1 MLHVESPALNGLTVE
16 ENEKNRQKTKSRI
29 RRDKKRRKKIRE
41 ESIIESTIEHD
52 KNTIVDKSLGLKNE
66 RLEGNENGEN
76 YVNND
81 SLSVFFELDENDP
94 TFMSFKEIFDKFSVS
109 VKESNDAEIE
119 NKGEIFYSDDNIEE
133 EEEEEDMPKKLSRK
147 KARRQ
152 NRLSVAE
159 LKQLVKNPE
168 VVEWFDVSAQDPKL
182 LAHLKAYRNTIP
194 VPSHWMQKRDYLA
207 SKRGIEKP
215 PFELPDFIRATG
227 IMEMRDSVREKEDNQ
242 TLRQKMRAR
251 VQPKMG
257 KLDIDYQKLY
267 NAFFRFQTKP
277 PMTEY
282 GEVYYEGKEFE
293 TNLKERRPGDL
304 SEELKE
310 ALNIPPGAPPP
321 WLINMQRFGPPPS
334 YPALKIPGL
343 NAPIPSG
350 AQFGFHPGGWGKP
363 PVDEFNRPLYGDV
376 FGIVQPQAPPDSG
389 EPVERQLWGQLE
401 DIEEESEQE
410 EDEEDDDEKDIS
422 MNNQEMF
429 DGIETPLG
437 VETPSGMVSSVPSG
451 IETPEYIELRKQ
463 RISEVEHDSGRS
475 FYQPLAE
482 QQSRIKG
489 FMGSE
494 HIYDLSS
501 INKLPVLDAPEPR
514 KKKKN
519 GVDVSLDPSLLE
531 NENNRSLAE
540 KQLREKYE
548 EAQRMQ
554 RIDPKGWDEDLSEM
568 VAEQAAKQS
577 AKRQKKVNEQKK
589 EKFNF

>member
-1 MLHVESPALNGLTVE
+1 MPSVESPVLNNLVIQ
-16 ENEKNRQKTKSRI
+16 ENGKNQFKTKAQIRREKKLRKKAKEKNKSDI
-29 RRDKKRRKKIRE
+29 LDN
-41 ESIIESTIEHD
+41 SL
-52 KNTIVDKSLGLKNE
+52 NNIVIDKSLDLQKGSYKPHKYE
-66 RLEGNENGEN
+66 EKSRYSGST
-76 YVNND
+76 VD
-81 SLSVFFELDENDP
+81 SFTLDENDP
-94 TFMSFKEIFDKFSVS
+94 MYITFKSVFDKFNASY
-109 VKESNDAEIE
+109 KEDQGDVNME
-119 NKGEIFYSDDNIEE
+119 KGEIFYSDDNISEE
-133 EEEEEDMPKKLSRK
+133 EEETPKKLSRK

-194 VPSHWMQKRDYLA
+194 VPGHWAQKRDYLA

-227 IMEMRDSVREKEDNQ
+227 IMEMRDSVREREDNQ

-251 VQPKMG
+251 VQPRMG

-293 TNLKERRPGDL
+293 TNLREKRPGDL
-304 SEELKE
+304 SDELKE

-376 FGIVQPQAPPDSG
+376 FGIVHPQPPPDSG
-389 EPVERQLWGQLE
+389 EPVEKQLWGQLE
-401 DIEEESEQE
+401 DIEDESEE
-410 EDEEDDDEKDIS
+410 EDEEYREDEGRDS
-422 MNNQEMF
+422 DLTSQELL
-429 DGIETPLG
+429 DGIETSSG

-463 RISEVEHDSGRS
+463 RVSDVEVDSGKT
-475 FYQPLAE
+475 FYQPIAE

-489 FMGSE
+489 E
-494 HIYDLSS
+494 YIYDLSDV
-501 INKLPVLDAPEPR
+501 NKHPVLGAPEPR
-514 KKKKN
+514 KKKN

-540 KQLREKYE
+540 QQLREKYE
-548 EAQRMQ
+548 EAQRIQ
-554 RIDPKGWDEDLSEM
+554 RIDPKGWNEDLSEM
-568 VAEQAAKQS
+568 VAEQAAKQN
-577 AKRQKKVNEQKK
+577 AKRQRKTNQQKK

>member
-1 MLHVESPALNGLTVE
+1 MLNVETAVSNGFVTQ
-16 ENEKNRQKTKSRI
+16 ENDKNRFKTKAQI
-29 RRDKKRRKKIRE
+29 RREKKRRKKARE
-41 ESIIESTIEHD
+41 EHLTDESRKDTNNITID
-52 KNTIVDKSLGLKNE
+52 KPS
-66 RLEGNENGEN
+66 
-76 YVNND
+76 D
-81 SLSVFFELDENDP
+81 SLKDLPKEHGSEKVNGYNNFMADFSALDENDP
-94 TFMSFKEIFDKFSVS
+94 MFVSFKSIFDKFNVS
-109 VKESNDAEIE
+109 VKENQDIVNMDRE
-119 NKGEIFYSDDNIEE
+119 EIFYSDDNIS
-133 EEEEEDMPKKLSRK
+133 EEEEDNAPKKLSRK

-159 LKQLVKNPE
+159 LKQLIKNPE

-194 VPSHWMQKRDYLA
+194 VPGHWTQKRDYLA

-242 TLRQKMRAR
+242 ALRQKMRAR
-251 VQPKMG
+251 VQPRIG

-293 TNLKERRPGDL
+293 TNLREKRPGDL

-401 DIEEESEQE
+401 DIEDESEQE
-410 EDEEDDDEKDIS
+410 DEEYEDDGNDLGS
-422 MNNQEMF
+422 STQETF
-429 DGIETPLG
+429 DDIETSG

-463 RISEVEHDSGRS
+463 RFSDIKADSEKS
-475 FYQPLAE
+475 FYQPIAE

-494 HIYDLSS
+494 YIYNLSDV
-501 INKLPVLDAPEPR
+501 NKLPVLDAPEPR
-514 KKKKN
+514 KKKN
-519 GVDVSLDPSLLE
+519 GVDVSIDPSFME
-531 NENNRSLAE
+531 NENRALAE
-540 KQLREKYE
+540 QQLREKYE

-568 VAEQAAKQS
+568 VAEQAAKQN
-577 AKRQKKVNEQKK
+577 AKRQRKANEQRK

>member
-1 MLHVESPALNGLTVE
+1 MLHVENMVTNGLIVH
-16 ENEKNRQKTKSRI
+16 ENEKNRLKTKAQI
-29 RRDKKRRKKIRE
+29 RRDKKRRKKARE
-41 ESIIESTIEHD
+41 EQKLDNSEV
-52 KNTIVDKSLGLKNE
+52 NKNE
-66 RLEGNENGEN
+66 ITSNNLINSHKEEPKQYENAEENGCD
-76 YVNND
+76 D
-81 SLSVFFELDENDP
+81 SVDDFFALDENDP
-94 TFMSFKEIFDKFSVS
+94 SYIAFKNIFDKFNVS
-109 VKESNDAEIE
+109 IKDDQNVVDMD
-119 NKGEIFYSDDNIEE
+119 KGEIFYSDDNIS
-133 EEEEEDMPKKLSRK
+133 EEDEEVPKKLSRK

-194 VPSHWMQKRDYLA
+194 VPAHWMQKRDYLA

-277 PMTEY
+277 PMTDY

-389 EPVERQLWGQLE
+389 EPIERQLWGQLE
-401 DIEEESEQE
+401 DIEDESEQE
-410 EDEEDDDEKDIS
+410 NEEYEEEEEKDDNIGG
-422 MNNQEMF
+422 QDVF
-429 DGIETPLG
+429 DGIETPSGLK
-437 VETPSGMVSSVPSG
+437 TPSGMVSSVPSG

-463 RISEVEHDSGRS
+463 RISEIEVDSGKS

-494 HIYDLSS
+494 HIYDLSGV
-501 INKLPVLDAPEPR
+501 NKLPVLDAPESR
-514 KKKKN
+514 KKKRN
-519 GVDVSLDPSLLE
+519 GVDVSLDPSIIEDE
-531 NENNRSLAE
+531 NHTLTEQ
-540 KQLREKYE
+540 QLKEKYE

-568 VAEQAAKQS
+568 VAEQAAKQN

>member
-1 MLHVESPALNGLTVE
+1 MLHVESPALNGLAVE
-16 ENEKNRQKTKSRI
+16 ENGKNRLKTKSRI
-29 RRDKKRRKKIRE
+29 RRDKKRRKKMRE
-41 ESIIESTIEHD
+41 EGHTEAPVESD
-52 KNTIVDKSLGLKNE
+52 KNMMVNKSVGLGN
-66 RLEGNENGEN
+66 RGLEMSGNGEG

-81 SLSVFFELDENDP
+81 ALGVFFALDEDDP
-94 TFMSFKEIFDKFSVS
+94 TFMSFKQVFDKFTVS
-109 VKESNDAEIE
+109 VEETIDPIIE
-119 NKGEIFYSDDNIEE
+119 EKGEVFYSDDNIEE
-133 EEEEEDMPKKLSRK
+133 EDVSKKLSRK
-147 KARRQ
+147 KARRL
-152 NRLSVAE
+152 NRLSIAE

-194 VPSHWMQKRDYLA
+194 VPSHWMHKRDYLA
-207 SKRGIEKP
+207 TKRGIEKP

-227 IMEMRDSVREKEDNQ
+227 IMEMRDSVREREDNQ
-242 TLRQKMRAR
+242 SLRQKMRAR
-251 VQPKMG
+251 VQPKLG

-282 GEVYYEGKEFE
+282 GDVYYEGKEFE
-293 TNLKERRPGDL
+293 TNLKEKRPGDL
-304 SEELKE
+304 SDELKE

-376 FGIVQPQAPPDSG
+376 FGIVQPQAPPDTG
-389 EPVERQLWGQLE
+389 EPIVRQLWGQLE
-401 DIEEESEQE
+401 DIDEESEQE
-410 EDEEDDDEKDIS
+410 DDEEEEQRDFA

-429 DGIETPLG
+429 DGIETPSG

-463 RISEVEHDSGRS
+463 RIPEVEVDSGRS

-501 INKLPVLDAPEPR
+501 VNKLPVLDAPESR

-531 NENNRSLAE
+531 NENNRPLAE

-554 RIDPKGWDEDLSEM
+554 RIDPKGWDQDLSEM